1 MAVCGGFITGI
12 QIRTSQVN
20 GEAVPKCLK
29 LLWSLEIGS
38 KKKKTFLTALK
49 VLTFLLKYYVDIFF
63 SISRTRSQ
71 QLVFLGGHYQTL
83 DQLMFD

>member
-1 MAVCGGFITGI
+1 MAACGGFITGI
-12 QIRTSQVN
+12 LIQTSQVN

-38 KKKKTFLTALK
+38 KKKKTFLTALN

-63 SISRTRSQ
+63 P
-71 QLVFLGGHYQTL
+71 LVGQGLNGLCFLVAIIRL
-83 DQLMFD
+83 